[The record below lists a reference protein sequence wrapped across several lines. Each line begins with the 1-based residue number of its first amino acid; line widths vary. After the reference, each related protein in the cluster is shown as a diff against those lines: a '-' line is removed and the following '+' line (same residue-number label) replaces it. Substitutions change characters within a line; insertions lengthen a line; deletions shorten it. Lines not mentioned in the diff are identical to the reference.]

1 VNRKDQVFPLE
12 GNKLYKAFGLNKREL
27 YAAFALIGFATEE
40 DASPE
45 EVAENAVRAADA
57 IIALLDNEG
66 VNGDDHVCEYTGL
79 ELR

>member
-1 VNRKDQVFPLE
+1 MNRKDQVFPLE
-12 GNKLYKAFGLNKREL
+12 ANTMYKAFGLSKREL

-45 EVAENAVRAADA
+45 EVAENSVRAADA
-57 IIALLDNEG
+57 IMALLDNQG

-79 ELR
+79 E